1 MNITVGRSIT
11 SPTFFRAQIAAFAFS
26 KARATLHGS
35 RPLRGDS
42 SGGDHVIRSFL
53 FGEGRPDD
61 RRLGTVPEI
70 RSGRD
75 RCIADTKAVRSLTTT
90 A

>member
-26 KARATLHGS
+26 KAHATLRGS
-35 RPLRGDS
+35 RPVRGDS
-42 SGGDHVIRSFL
+42 SGGNHVTRSVL

-61 RRLGTVPEI
+61 RRLGAAPEI
-70 RSGRD
+70 RGGRH
-75 RCIADTKAVRSLTTT
+75 RGIGDTKALRSLTTT

>member
-11 SPTFFRAQIAAFAFS
+11 SPTFFRAQIAAFAFF

-35 RPLRGDS
+35 RPPKGDGP
-42 SGGDHVIRSFL
+42 GGDHVIRSVL
-53 FGEGRPDD
+53 FGKGAGPTIGAIPD
-61 RRLGTVPEI
+61 I
-70 RSGRD
+70 RGSRYRD
-75 RCIADTKAVRSLTTT
+75 IGDIEVFGSVITT